1 MAPVA
6 AALEVR
12 EKMSESPGH
21 NKMVGLLEDLLNE
34 AVKGRKG
41 ATVFRDLFFEETLG
55 AIVKAQ
61 GQRICAFD
69 FFRQRNCCAEGTCGA
84 AFARS
89 FRTFGST
96 GTGVGEGEE
105 LERQLEELKQPLQA
119 LEAEQS

>member
-69 FFRQRNCCAEGTCGA
+69 FFGNEIVAPKELAERLLREVSELSA
-84 AFARS
+84 ALAQEWAKGRS
-89 FRTFGST
+89 
-96 GTGVGEGEE
+96 
-105 LERQLEELKQPLQA
+105 
-119 LEAEQS
+119 